1 MDHSVKAMSGHRKMR
16 FSRLLNRHRF
26 ENDELE
32 GLFQR
37 YIFKLQHSSIR
48 EEGGDQGGLM
58 ELFRGNQGDI
68 QQIFC
73 CQCFGR
79 RIGPSFGQGQIENG
93 IHFVSFTRD
102 DLNLPLVTVSLS
114 PLVPLE
120 NT

>member
-48 EEGGDQGGLM
+48 DA
-58 ELFRGNQGDI
+58 
-68 QQIFC
+68 
-73 CQCFGR
+73 
-79 RIGPSFGQGQIENG
+79 G
-93 IHFVSFTRD
+93 ID
-102 DLNLPLVTVSLS
+102 
-114 PLVPLE
+114 
-120 NT
+120 

>member
-48 EEGGDQGGLM
+48 DGTAELMDLFMLIKLEIGLINFREGCLAWTP
-58 ELFRGNQGDI
+58 R
-68 QQIFC
+68 
-73 CQCFGR
+73 
-79 RIGPSFGQGQIENG
+79 S
-93 IHFVSFTRD
+93 
-102 DLNLPLVTVSLS
+102 
-114 PLVPLE
+114 
-120 NT
+120 